1 MQRATLL
8 INPRAG
14 RGQNLATLVPALL
27 DLLRRQGIAAEAN
40 ETRAAGDAQRLAAQA
55 AASGCDTVFACGG
68 DGTVHEALQGLVG
81 TSTALGVLP
90 MGTANALARNL
101 GLSLDPLHALTQHL
115 QFTPRKV
122 SVGEVHSAGQP
133 SRFFTVMAGAGPD
146 GMLVYSL
153 LAAQKSAL
161 GRLAYYAHAARLF
174 ATHRFHPF
182 TVRYRL
188 SGSADW
194 HETQAVSAICVRVPD
209 LGGAFGR
216 LTPGA
221 SLLDDTLRLVL
232 VKPPAGLGLPLWFAS
247 SAIGLHTLNP
257 WLASLSVDEFHLD
270 GTNIHAQVDGEWL
283 SRLPISVN
291 VRRDALWML
300 MGGWNDRT
308 EQLGCDK
315 LCEREARWHSTHTN
329 SQQRLRWV

>member
-27 DLLRRQGIAAEAN
+27 DLLRHQGIAAEAL
-40 ETRAAGDAQRLAAQA
+40 ETRAPGDAQRLAAQA

-90 MGTANALARNL
+90 LGTANALARNL
-101 GLSLDPLHALTQHL
+101 GLSMDPIQALSQQL
-115 QFTPRKV
+115 QFSPCRI
-122 SVGEVHSAGQP
+122 SVGEIDSAGQP

-146 GMLVYSL
+146 GILVYSL

-270 GTNIHAQVDGEWL
+270 GTNIHAQADGEWL
-283 SRLPISVN
+283 GRLPVK
-291 VRRDALWML
+291 VRIVRQGVWML
-300 MGGWNDRT
+300 MAGGQGVTPR
-308 EQLGCDK
+308 QG
-315 LCEREARWHSTHTN
+315 EAS
-329 SQQRLRWV
+329 